1 MVRKIMK
8 FNKKR
13 PIHTK
18 TNKLFYF
25 STMILLCIVIF
36 LSVGFSAFQNDLSVE
51 NISATVRIDKD
62 IRVMKVGVDS
72 TNEATSYSEDYNV
85 SNISGSI
92 GLNNIN
98 SYVIYDVDIY
108 NLGNVTMGI
117 SSASIDNENLKFEF
131 LDYNLKDKICEN
143 NHCSL
148 GMKKTLKIKVSYK
161 DETNINNGENKFV
174 LSFKFGRIFNITYY
188 NITNSDKFPTEI
200 IEGDTL
206 NLNISSK
213 EDTFIKVFMN
223 N

>member
-1 MVRKIMK
+1 MK

-13 PIHTK
+13 LIHTK

-36 LSVGFSAFQNDLSVE
+36 LSIGFSAFQNDLSVE

-108 NLGNVTMGI
+108 NLGNVAMGI
-117 SSASIDNENLKFEF
+117 SSASIDNENLKFE
-131 LDYNLKDKICEN
+131 K
-143 NHCSL
+143 
-148 GMKKTLKIKVSYK
+148 
-161 DETNINNGENKFV
+161 
-174 LSFKFGRIFNITYY
+174 
-188 NITNSDKFPTEI
+188 
-200 IEGDTL
+200 
-206 NLNISSK
+206 
-213 EDTFIKVFMN
+213 
-223 N
+223 